1 MKTAPQQGPPH
12 NPPTPS
18 NEHQRSVS
26 QLIVDYLQA
35 LGIPLVFGVPGGS
48 LEPFIQSLRESAE
61 SASTRLIL
69 ARSEAGAVYMAD
81 GYSRE
86 SGHLGVCC
94 ATSGPGATNMLTAAA
109 SAYADGTPLLII
121 TAQTALAT
129 FGRGAMQEGSCTGVN
144 TLAMFQACTRYN
156 TLVSHPEQLEPKLL
170 AAISHALG
178 PTPGPVHLSIPRDI
192 FQAKITNQGRHSSFR
207 AFFGQEVEPNQRQL
221 TQLKLL
227 LEGSLSGAIVIGHGC
242 EKAIQEVLRWA
253 EHKQWPIVTTPMG
266 RGLVSAEHP
275 LFRGVFGTAGH
286 ESARLLLNE
295 SQADTILVVGANL
308 DESATCGWDGS
319 TILSPRMVHINANPE
334 LLSQSYMAK
343 FNLLGSPKLVFDF
356 LNQHPGRQRK
366 QVLPSQDI
374 DTTSSNR
381 KFLMLHINDCLRD
394 SVPINPRRL
403 FWHMSQNVGAETR
416 LFADAGNSFFWALH
430 YWHQHYLSDNNQNLF
445 RIGIGFA
452 SMGWACP
459 AAIGSAFAAPDKA
472 HICFVGDGSMLMNS
486 LEISVAKEHKLN
498 ILFVVLNNQS
508 LGTVKHGQRL
518 QGVEPA
524 ACELPA
530 VNFAGMA
537 HALGIEAYRISTM
550 EQLDTLG
557 IQALLERSAPILL
570 DILIDDEVVPPIGER
585 LRALRMGDSDTE
597 D

>member
-1 MKTAPQQGPPH
+1 MASTSD
-12 NPPTPS
+12 NPPQLSPAST
-18 NEHQRSVS
+18 RSVS
-26 QLIVDYLQA
+26 KLIVDYIQA

-48 LEPFIQSLRESAE
+48 LEPFIQSLKKSAD
-61 SASTRLIL
+61 SGGTQLIL
-69 ARSEAGAVYMAD
+69 ARSEAGAVHMAD

-86 SGHLGVCC
+86 SGQLGVCC
-94 ATSGPGATNMLTAAA
+94 ATSGPGATNMLTAVA
-109 SAYADGTPLLII
+109 SAYADGTPLLVI
-121 TAQTALAT
+121 TAQTAMAT

-156 TLVSHPEQLEPKLL
+156 TLVSHPAQLEPKLL

-192 FQAKITNQGRHSSFR
+192 FQANIEEQGGHGSFR
-207 AFFGQEVEPNQRQL
+207 AFFGQEVEPNRRQL

-227 LEGSLSGAIVIGHGC
+227 LEGSRSGAIVIGHGC
-242 EKAIQEVLRWA
+242 EGAIQEVLSWA

-266 RGLVSAEHP
+266 RGLVCADHP

-286 ESARLLLNE
+286 ESARLLLSE
-295 SQADTILVVGANL
+295 AQVDTILVIGANL

-334 LLSQSYMAK
+334 QLSLSYMAK
-343 FNLLGSPKLVFDF
+343 FNLLGSPKLVFNF
-356 LNQHPGRQRK
+356 LNQHPGQGQNPPK
-366 QVLPSQDI
+366 K
-374 DTTSSNR
+374 TSTSNTGEQQP
-381 KFLMLHINDCLRD
+381 KIKMLHLSDCARN

-403 FWHMSQNVGAETR
+403 FWHLSQQVDAETR

-430 YWHQHYLSDNNQNLF
+430 YWQQQYLPGNEKNLF

-459 AAIGSAFAAPDKA
+459 AAIGSTLAAPDKA
-472 HICFVGDGSMLMNS
+472 HICFVGDGSLLMNS
-486 LEISVAKEHKLN
+486 LEISVAKEHQLN

-518 QGVEPA
+518 QGVEPT

-530 VNFAGMA
+530 VNFA
-537 HALGIEAYRISTM
+537 ALATAMNIEAYRISSM
-550 EQLDTLG
+550 DQLNTLG
-557 IQALLERSAPILL
+557 VQALFERPGPIVL
-570 DILIDDEVVPPIGER
+570 DVLIDDEVVPPIGER
-585 LRALRMGDSDTE
+585 LRALRMGDKK
-597 D
+597 